1 MWEKIQIELP
11 KELSRFCKE
20 VTENINTYSQ
30 LVDFAVK
37 CNVPLTWIDRAKED
51 YPDDSQSAIN
61 QVFYQWWDKSHLNL
75 ARKLKMIQAAFGYM
89 GKPAIFNRIVYTC
102 PDVEMLLDHAVLT
115 RMPSLIGG
123 KDGKTGTAKNTS
135 IGQCRGASSG
145 KMKGWQTYCNAA
157 LCTSFAVRNYQHKGS
172 L

>member
-11 KELSRFCKE
+11 KDLSRFCKE
-20 VTENINTYSQ
+20 VTENIGTYSQ

-37 CNVPLTWIDRAKED
+37 CDVPLTWIDRAKED
-51 YPDDSQSAIN
+51 YPDDSQSTIN
-61 QVFYQWWDKSHLNL
+61 QVFYEWWDRSHLNL

-123 KDGKTGTAKNTS
+123 KNGKTGAAKPHHWKVLR
-135 IGQCRGASSG
+135 C
-145 KMKGWQTYCNAA
+145 
-157 LCTSFAVRNYQHKGS
+157 
-172 L
+172 